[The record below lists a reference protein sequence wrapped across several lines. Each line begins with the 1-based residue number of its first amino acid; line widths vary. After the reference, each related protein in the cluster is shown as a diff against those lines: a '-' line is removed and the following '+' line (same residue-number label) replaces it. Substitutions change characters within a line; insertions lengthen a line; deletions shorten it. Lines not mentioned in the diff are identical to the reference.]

1 MLNITVLGK
10 NPKKNMYLCLNAGHF
25 FCFQSNLSDLCN
37 IDKIVFEIFN
47 NFHRDFIHKGTIT
60 LLTVMMT

>member
-1 MLNITVLGK
+1 VLNITVLDTY
-10 NPKKNMYLCLNAGHF
+10 PEKNMYLCLNAGHF
-25 FCFQSNLSDLCN
+25 FRFQSNLSDLCN